1 MVMVA
6 GVEVVGAGGPPC
18 ASTVVSGEGSGSVWV
33 AVVAVVGGTW
43 KRKGIRRAR
52 PIASNAIGWSIGSTG
67 RERWRQWST
76 ISRLRNP
83 GWECGGR
90 IEKRGWGTSKVGDL
104 GSKLLLDPGG
114 SK

>member
-1 MVMVA
+1 MVIVP
-6 GVEVVGAGGPPC
+6 GIGWVTVGGPPWLRV
-18 ASTVVSGEGSGSVWV
+18 VVSGEGSGSVWV
-33 AVVAVVGGTW
+33 AVVAVVGGAW

-52 PIASNAIGWSIGSTG
+52 PIASNTAGWSMGSTG

-76 ISRLRNP
+76 ISRLMNP

-90 IEKRGWGTSKVGDL
+90 IEKRGWGTSKLGNL